1 MKRIQIFIKR
11 SGFMKPVDELHI
23 YNVGQGRP
31 IIGEL
36 RIFEEN
42 S

>member
-1 MKRIQIFIKR
+1 
-11 SGFMKPVDELHI
+11 MKPVDELHV
-23 YNVGQGRP
+23 YHVGQGCP
-31 IIGEL
+31 IYAEL

>member
-11 SGFMKPVDELHI
+11 SDFMKQVDELHI

-36 RIFEEN
+36 RIFVEN

>member
-1 MKRIQIFIKR
+1 
-11 SGFMKPVDELHI
+11 MKPVDELHVYYVGKGCPI
-23 YNVGQGRP
+23 YA
-31 IIGEL
+31 EL

>member
-1 MKRIQIFIKR
+1 
-11 SGFMKPVDELHI
+11 MKPVDELHI